1 MFVNLLDLY
10 KAKTH
15 KYTHKKRVFVSG
27 KPTWKYYYK
36 EHHGGGVTNV
46 KDLKEGDAF
55 KVNYKGQEGHF
66 HVKKTEGNKVTV
78 VLDETGKETTL
89 SKSELRQVLL
99 KTHATALKENVEKK
113 KQTLAKRKSAKAK
126 ERAQQALDRAK
137 SKIEGLEDEPKQEKQ
152 EQKETSIEKVL
163 DIRLKRVIPQH
174 SLKFNEQGL
183 STTAKDREIER
194 FLAHIITDAVKDSI
208 EDETSYTREEIDL
221 VSSMLGNPSM
231 VLVARKLYTASV
243 GNKTPDQIFE
253 SLKLIYDKMKN
264 DYTENIK
271 QRKQKKQEPKQD
283 QPSTDVE
290 SILRE
295 VNTEFEQKKDELEQK
310 QAEREKKRQERKQA
324 KEVKEAQQREKK
336 RAQRERRAEFIR
348 QRKEREEK
356 RERER
361 KERGEGKLTT
371 TTAREEAQEA
381 LKDAFK
387 SHRTENVSVAPI
399 VQGVTRLFNLR
410 GRTGTEVFKN
420 NKINPNSVV
429 NKLSEQYPNIKSVR
443 ENAES
448 IKEELKN
455 LYSSRINQ
463 IVDAYTKRE
472 GSLGRIAPLLNKQR
486 EIRSKLD
493 VGNLKE
499 NLRPQIQEKASQY
512 KGESKDLFLT
522 QANDLIRT
530 RQEKMNK
537 LLDEKKGH
545 IEGLIEAIKEELENV
560 ENTKGEAFD
569 VLTSKESRLRN
580 EFVVKETGRPH
591 KKLLAK
597 ILNLAVTETQ
607 QEIRNEPV
615 IKPDIS
621 NLDI

>member
-1 MFVNLLDLY
+1 
-10 KAKTH
+10 
-15 KYTHKKRVFVSG
+15 
-27 KPTWKYYYK
+27 
-36 EHHGGGVTNV
+36 VTNV

-163 DIRLKRVIPQH
+163 DIRLERVIPQH

-221 VSSMLGNPSM
+221 ASSTLGNPSM
-231 VLVARKLYTASV
+231 VLVARKLYIASV
-243 GNKTPDQIFE
+243 GNKTPDQIKE
-253 SLKLIYDKMKN
+253 DLKLIYDRMKN
-264 DYTENIK
+264 DYTEYIK
-271 QRKQKKQEPKQD
+271 QRKQKKQERKQER
-283 QPSTDVE
+283 PSTDVE

-348 QRKEREEK
+348 QRKEREK
-356 RERER
+356 K
-361 KERGEGKLTT
+361 KERPSTDPLEGLKSMTLETFNDLGKGDRIRIKYKDSSHKINTAEFEVGRRFYSKKYDTT
-371 TTAREEAQEA
+371 TKRLYFVQDGKARTGDFNSMTISHVGTSPHNRRGNNYFKMTYGGTVNNRILNYEIVEEA
-381 LKDAFK
+381 KD
-387 SHRTENVSVAPI
+387 
-399 VQGVTRLFNLR
+399 
-410 GRTGTEVFKN
+410 
-420 NKINPNSVV
+420 
-429 NKLSEQYPNIKSVR
+429 
-443 ENAES
+443 
-448 IKEELKN
+448 
-455 LYSSRINQ
+455 
-463 IVDAYTKRE
+463 
-472 GSLGRIAPLLNKQR
+472 
-486 EIRSKLD
+486 
-493 VGNLKE
+493 
-499 NLRPQIQEKASQY
+499 
-512 KGESKDLFLT
+512 
-522 QANDLIRT
+522 
-530 RQEKMNK
+530 
-537 LLDEKKGH
+537 
-545 IEGLIEAIKEELENV
+545 
-560 ENTKGEAFD
+560 
-569 VLTSKESRLRN
+569 
-580 EFVVKETGRPH
+580 
-591 KKLLAK
+591 
-597 ILNLAVTETQ
+597 
-607 QEIRNEPV
+607 
-615 IKPDIS
+615 
-621 NLDI
+621 